1 MKYQYSFLYETLN
14 HIDNLIMILKKKL
27 SNIKYGLRDPKT
39 NKQWKK
45 WNEEKHCFQATEEDY
60 DRVWRL
66 GTANETLTSKI
77 GICWDTVEVERDF
90 LSKTGI
96 KFKMFYSEGPD
107 YEDPTHTW
115 IEYQDSNGKWK
126 WLERSWEKYQDN
138 DLESDDWLDL
148 AKEITNILVKE
159 NDKHHKYKTYL
170 LTTYPKPGVNS
181 VEFMKSCR
189 NQKKII

>member
-1 MKYQYSFLYETLN
+1 MKYQYSFLKETLD

-39 NKQWKK
+39 NKQYKR
-45 WNEEKHCFQATEEDY
+45 WNEDKHCYEATEDDY
-60 DRVWRL
+60 FKIWRL
-66 GTANETLTSKI
+66 ASAKDTVQSKI
-77 GICWDTVEVERDF
+77 GICWDTVELERDF
-90 LSKTGI
+90 LSKTNI
-96 KFKMFYSEGPD
+96 EFRMFYSEGPD
-107 YEDPTHTW
+107 YEDATHTW

-126 WLERSWEKYQDN
+126 WLEKSWQKYQDN
-138 DLESDDWLDL
+138 NLESDDWLDL

-181 VEFMKSCR
+181 IEFMKSCR